1 MNKIYILAV
10 IFFSVVSCSSEP
22 HTEIF
27 CLDEFCFE
35 KKLNSQKESE
45 VKQRYLELV
54 NLINESPL
62 NIVQFTGEL
71 AQNSQNPAQSMK
83 KYFGWVKPESLH
95 YIIVGEKNSAVLLKN
110 SNSERFVLY
119 YNHELGK
126 FEVSYET
133 PSGYSAIDN
142 LWVNS
147 KVEPTIKN

>member
-10 IFFSVVSCSSEP
+10 IFFSVVSCSSEAD
-22 HTEIF
+22 TETF
-27 CLDEFCFE
+27 CLEAFCFE
-35 KKLNSQKESE
+35 KKLNSQKEFE

-71 AQNSQNPAQSMK
+71 AQSSQNPAQSMK
-83 KYFGWVKPESLH
+83 KYFGWIKPESLY
-95 YIIVGEKNSAVLLKN
+95 YIIIGENSSAVLLKN
-110 SNSERFVLY
+110 ANSERFVLY
-119 YNHELGK
+119 YNHGIEK

-147 KVEPTIKN
+147 KIEPTIKN